1 MSGEAAQV
9 VCENMY
15 GLMSICCMAVGRDFE
30 VLHILAVVEVLGMNT
45 HGCLYPS
52 FLVAFT

>member
-52 FLVAFT
+52 FLVAVT